1 MSSRLSESLIFFT
14 RKVMFVKSSSAYVVM
29 PGGFGTLDELFEALT
44 LVQTGKSQM
53 VPIVCLEGAGGTF
66 WKEFEVWV
74 KRELG
79 GRGFINPEDTGIF
92 RVCATPAEAVEHI
105 LAFYRIYHSS
115 RYVKDDL
122 VIRLKRALT
131 GEEIA
136 TLNREFKV
144 LIKAGEIVARGPYEV
159 ETDALELPRI
169 AFTHTRSKFGVVRK
183 LIDRINSFG

>member
-1 MSSRLSESLIFFT
+1 
-14 RKVMFVKSSSAYVVM
+14 
-29 PGGFGTLDELFEALT
+29 
-44 LVQTGKSQM
+44 M
-53 VPIVCLEGAGGTF
+53 VPIVCLEGTGGTF
-66 WKEFEVWV
+66 WKEFEAWA

-92 RVCATPAEAVEHI
+92 KVCTTPQEAVDHI

-122 VIRLKRALT
+122 VIRLKRPLSP
-131 GEEIA
+131 EEIA
-136 TLNREFKV
+136 TLNREFRILVKT
-144 LIKAGEIVARGPYEV
+144 GDIVSRGPYEV
-159 ETDALELPRI
+159 EQDALDLPRI